1 MSEPIGI
8 EIRNL
13 YKIFGARGAEY
24 VDAVN
29 RGMTKQELNDKHR
42 HVLGLRDINISIPA
56 GSIQVIMGLSGSG
69 KSTLAR
75 MICRL
80 EQPDGGRLLVMGEDA
95 LAVPLRGF
103 AHHPLRGDV
112 QLALQDAQG
121 ALPPRWTARR
131 AIEDPLRLLRPAL
144 GDAGRE
150 QRLREAAR
158 LAGLP
163 ETLLDRPAYTLSGG
177 ERARVGL
184 ARALAPEPAVLVLDE
199 PTSAL
204 DATLRSELL
213 DRLDALRRQQALALL
228 FISHDLSAVA
238 RLCDRAM
245 VMEAGRVV
253 EAGETRAILN
263 APRHPYTQRLLASLP
278 RLPEGMTD
286 DR

>member
-1 MSEPIGI
+1 MPSDTATHEPLVVLTDV
-8 EIRNL
+8 N
-13 YKIFGARGAEY
+13 KHFG
-24 VDAVN
+24 
-29 RGMTKQELNDKHR
+29 QL
-42 HVLGLRDINISIPA
+42 HVLQDINLTV
-56 GSIQVIMGLSGSG
+56 GRGEVVVVIGPSGSG

-80 EQPDGGRLLVMGEDA
+80 EQPDGGRLLAMGEDA

-253 EAGETRAILN
+253 EAG
-263 APRHPYTQRLLASLP
+263 PVVRLLAHPKADCTRALVAAMPVLAS
-278 RLPEGMTD
+278 
-286 DR
+286 